1 MEVRVNHPVPLELL
15 VALALGE
22 LDEAQSTEVDA
33 RVRANPES
41 TRLLN
46 SIRSAVQTM
55 RADDSVAPSDDVLRR
70 ALRMVQDTAPA
81 GASLADLAGVVR
93 EYLCR
98 LVRDTLTEPALAGFR
113 GTTESRHI
121 RFECDIAEVDLQV
134 SPTHGETRRTVRGQV
149 APLTD
154 GVVSQIGWRSTLT
167 GTAAQQVPAD
177 ESGMFVLECPVGV
190 YELTARIGDQLVRVP
205 PINVA

>member
-1 MEVRVNHPVPLELL
+1 MEVCVSHPVPLEVL
-15 VALALGE
+15 VSLALGE
-22 LDEAQSTEVDA
+22 LDEAHRTEVEA
-33 RVRANPES
+33 SVRTNPES

-46 SIRSAVQTM
+46 SIMLAVRTM
-55 RADDSVAPSDDVLRR
+55 RADDSVAPPDDVLHRV
-70 ALRMVQDTAPA
+70 LRMMRDTVPA
-81 GASLADLAGVVR
+81 HPTLAELAGVVR

-121 RFECDIAEVDLQV
+121 SFECDIAEIDLQV
-134 SPTHGETRRTVRGQV
+134 APVQGETRRTIRGQI

-154 GVVSQIGWRSTLT
+154 GLVSRVGWRPTLT
-167 GTAAQQVPAD
+167 GTAAQEVSPD

-190 YELTARIGDQLVRVP
+190 YELTARIGDHLVRLP